1 MIAPAD
7 PPIHGV
13 CHGYGVVSDLE
24 FAYLREGSGD
34 RLTVVEV
41 DPPRQPL
48 EGLVFEW
55 ERGGRQPFS
64 ARLYG
69 EPSGPYH
76 LWIEPDDWYVI
87 DPAARSIGVPETPEV
102 VKREQ
107 RLWGLPALLMFLAAG
122 DMPLHA
128 AAVEVDG
135 RAVLLAGPS
144 RHGKTSLALGF
155 ARQGYRILSED
166 LVRIQFGSSTP
177 MVFPGPAGVRVRA
190 DVAGVTAGLDLRVIG
205 GDGDREFMAL
215 DAGQRGSGRPLPIAG
230 TVLLKGEADMVD
242 LEPVQPALALRD
254 LWLLSL
260 SLPTQEAHARKLG
273 HLSDLVDSVPTLD
286 LRRPMLL
293 SALEATVVRIASD
306 MAR

>member
-1 MIAPAD
+1 MNAPVD
-7 PPIHGV
+7 LSVHGV
-13 CHGYGVVSDLE
+13 CHGYSVASDLE
-24 FAYLREGSGD
+24 FAYLRKGSGEL
-34 RLTVVEV
+34 LTVVEV

-48 EGLVFEW
+48 ERLVFEW
-55 ERGGRQPFS
+55 ERGGRQPFA

-69 EPSGPYH
+69 EPQGPFH
-76 LWIEPDDWYVI
+76 LWIEPNDWYVV
-87 DPAARSIGVPETPEV
+87 DPATNFIGVPTSPNV

-107 RLWGLPALLMFLAAG
+107 RLWGLPTLLIFLAAG

-166 LVRIQFGSSTP
+166 LVRVRLTSPTP
-177 MVFPGPAGVRVRA
+177 MVFPGPAGVRVRT
-190 DVAGVTAGLDLRVIG
+190 DVAGIAADLELRVVG

-215 DAGQRGSGRPLPIAG
+215 DGERRGSGRPLPIAA
-230 TVLLKGEADMVD
+230 TVLLKGEADSVH

-260 SLPTQEAHARKLG
+260 HLPTREAHAEKLG

-286 LRRPMLL
+286 LRRPMVLE
-293 SALEATVVRIASD
+293 ALEATVARIASAV
-306 MAR
+306 AR